1 MRAAV
6 AFFLLALAG
15 CTLQRGPGVIEP
27 SAAGDPDDY
36 ILKPIASFPAHKSD
50 CEEMPDGSCEL
61 RPRMASSAPTS
72 RAPRPIARTVRS
84 KTLQPSAPTP
94 VVVASVDSAP
104 PVVSAAASTPAQVPA
119 PKPDDNDPK
128 TASDVLN
135 DAAIAALI
143 IQASREAYYTAGHSC
158 PCPYDLAPNGR
169 LCGHHSAHSRHRGG
183 ALRCFAIDVT
193 ADQIAGYRAKLASK

>member
-15 CTLQRGPGVIEP
+15 CTLQRGPGAIEP
-27 SAAGDPDDY
+27 SVAVDPDDY
-36 ILKPIASFPAHKSD
+36 ALRPIASFPADKSD

-61 RPRMASSAPTS
+61 RPRVASGAPTS

-94 VVVASVDSAP
+94 GVVASVAPAP
-104 PVVSAAASTPAQVPA
+104 PVVSLAASAPAQVPA
-119 PKPDDNDPK
+119 PKPADNDPQ

-169 LCGHHSAHSRHRGG
+169 LCGHHSAHTRHRGG
-183 ALRCFAIDVT
+183 ALRCFAADVT

>member
-6 AFFLLALAG
+6 AFLLLALAG
-15 CTLQRGPGVIEP
+15 CTLQRGHGAIEP

-36 ILKPIASFPAHKSD
+36 VLNPIASFPADKSD

-61 RPRMASSAPTS
+61 RPRVASGAPTS
-72 RAPRPIARTVRS
+72 PTPRPIARTVRS

-94 VVVASVDSAP
+94 VVVASVAPAP
-104 PVVSAAASTPAQVPA
+104 PVVSLATSAPAQVPA
-119 PKPDDNDPK
+119 PKPDDNDPQ

-169 LCGHHSAHSRHRGG
+169 LCGHHSAHTRHRGG
-183 ALRCFAIDVT
+183 ALRCFATDVT

>member
-6 AFFLLALAG
+6 AFLLLALAG
-15 CTLQRGPGVIEP
+15 CTLQRGPGAIEP
-27 SAAGDPDDY
+27 SVAGDPDDY
-36 ILKPIASFPAHKSD
+36 VLKPIASFPANKSR
-50 CEEMPDGSCEL
+50 L
-61 RPRMASSAPTS
+61 RRNARRVVRVAPAGRFQRADIANSATDRADSS
-72 RAPRPIARTVRS
+72 IED
-84 KTLQPSAPTP
+84 LQPSAPTP
-94 VVVASVDSAP
+94 VVVASVAP
-104 PVVSAAASTPAQVPA
+104 APAVVSLATSAPAQVPA
-119 PKPDDNDPK
+119 PKPDDNDPQ

-183 ALRCFAIDVT
+183 ALRCFATDVT

>member
-1 MRAAV
+1 MRPAV
-6 AFFLLALAG
+6 AFLLLALAG
-15 CTLQRGPGVIEP
+15 CTFQRGYGAIEP
-27 SAAGDPDDY
+27 STAGDSGDY
-36 ILKPIASFPAHKSD
+36 ILKPIASFPADKAD

-61 RPRMASSAPTS
+61 RPRVASSAPTS
-72 RAPRPIARTVRS
+72 PTRPIAPALRS

-94 VVVASVDSAP
+94 VVVASAASAP
-104 PVVSAAASTPAQVPA
+104 PVVSAAASTPAQVPG
-119 PKPDDNDPK
+119 PKPDDNDPQ

-183 ALRCFAIDVT
+183 ALRCFATDVT